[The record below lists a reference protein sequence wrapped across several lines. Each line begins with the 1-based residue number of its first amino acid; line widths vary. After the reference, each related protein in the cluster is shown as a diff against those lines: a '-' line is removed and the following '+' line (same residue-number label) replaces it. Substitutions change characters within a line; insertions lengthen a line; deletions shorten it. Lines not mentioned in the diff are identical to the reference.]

1 MSVIFSQR
9 APGRRWLS
17 LWPLALFLLLM
28 LVGGLWMWQAWP
40 QVMLKS
46 ALWQRDVNQ
55 QLSALLNA
63 VATHPERAGGSLLL
77 LSFMYGVL
85 HALGPGHGKVVIST
99 WLATHPSKLKSSI
112 VLTLA
117 AALLQGLV
125 AIGLVVGVL
134 TVLQLPARQLHLS
147 GFWLEKGSY
156 ALVGGLGILLCW
168 RAIKRLRALL
178 RKPVFIAFTPRH
190 VHHEKC
196 GCGHQHLPTQEQL
209 HSGDDWRARLM
220 IVLSMGMR
228 PCSGAIM
235 VLLFSKVI
243 GVFSWGMAAGT
254 SLTITS
260 LALLV
265 HTFRALAVKLSG
277 NKAPALWRQVGWSTL
292 ALAGGVILLVAALV
306 MWFSVPQPVG
316 GLRPWRG

>member
-9 APGRRWLS
+9 TPGRRWLS

-85 HALGPGHGKVVIST
+85 HALGPGHGKVVIAT

-117 AALLQGLV
+117 AALLQG
-125 AIGLVVGVL
+125 
-134 TVLQLPARQLHLS
+134 
-147 GFWLEKGSY
+147 LEKGSY

-196 GCGHQHLPTQEQL
+196 GCGHTHLPIHDRTVY
-209 HSGDDWRARLM
+209 GD
-220 IVLSMGMR
+220 
-228 PCSGAIM
+228 
-235 VLLFSKVI
+235 
-243 GVFSWGMAAGT
+243 
-254 SLTITS
+254 
-260 LALLV
+260 
-265 HTFRALAVKLSG
+265 
-277 NKAPALWRQVGWSTL
+277 
-292 ALAGGVILLVAALV
+292 AALFRRDNGAV
-306 MWFSVPQPVG
+306 IQ
-316 GLRPWRG
+316 

>member
-28 LVGGLWMWQAWP
+28 LVGGLWIWQAWP

-85 HALGPGHGKVVIST
+85 HALGPGHGKVVIAT

-117 AALLQGLV
+117 AALLQGFV

-243 GVFSWGMAAGT
+243 GVFSWGMASVLAMAAGT

-306 MWFSVPQPVG
+306 MW
-316 GLRPWRG
+316 

>member
-1 MSVIFSQR
+1 
-9 APGRRWLS
+9 
-17 LWPLALFLLLM
+17 M
-28 LVGGLWMWQAWP
+28 LVGGLWMWQARP

-85 HALGPGHGKVVIST
+85 HALGPGHGKVVIAT

-112 VLTLA
+112 VLTLAA

-134 TVLQLPARQLHLS
+134 TVLQLPAVQLHLS

-168 RAIKRLRALL
+168 RAIKGYARCYVNLSLSLL
-178 RKPVFIAFTPRH
+178 RRAMFTMKNAAADISIYRRRNNCIAAMT
-190 VHHEKC
+190 
-196 GCGHQHLPTQEQL
+196 G
-209 HSGDDWRARLM
+209 ARD
-220 IVLSMGMR
+220 S
-228 PCSGAIM
+228 
-235 VLLFSKVI
+235 
-243 GVFSWGMAAGT
+243 
-254 SLTITS
+254 
-260 LALLV
+260 
-265 HTFRALAVKLSG
+265 
-277 NKAPALWRQVGWSTL
+277 
-292 ALAGGVILLVAALV
+292 
-306 MWFSVPQPVG
+306 
-316 GLRPWRG
+316 

>member
-9 APGRRWLS
+9 TPGRRWLS
-17 LWPLALFLLLM
+17 LWPLALLLLLM
-28 LVGGLWMWQAWP
+28 LVGGLWIWQAWP

-46 ALWQRDVNQ
+46 VLWQREVNQ

-85 HALGPGHGKVVIST
+85 HALGPGHGKVVIAT

-112 VLTLA
+112 VLTLS
-117 AALLQGLV
+117 AAL
-125 AIGLVVGVL
+125 
-134 TVLQLPARQLHLS
+134 LQLPARQLHLS

-178 RKPVFIAFTPRH
+178 RKPGFIAFTPRH

-243 GVFSWGMAAGT
+243 GVFSWGMASVLAMAAGI

-316 GLRPWRG
+316 GLRSWRG

>member
-1 MSVIFSQR
+1 
-9 APGRRWLS
+9 
-17 LWPLALFLLLM
+17 
-28 LVGGLWMWQAWP
+28 
-40 QVMLKS
+40 
-46 ALWQRDVNQ
+46 
-55 QLSALLNA
+55 
-63 VATHPERAGGSLLL
+63 
-77 LSFMYGVL
+77 MYGVL
-85 HALGPGHGKVVIST
+85 HALGPGHGKVVIAT

-117 AALLQGLV
+117 AALLQGFV

-243 GVFSWGMAAGT
+243 GVFSWGMASVLAMAAGT

>member
-9 APGRRWLS
+9 TPGRRWLS

-28 LVGGLWMWQAWP
+28 LVGGLWIWQAWP

-63 VATHPERAGGSLLL
+63 VATHP
-77 LSFMYGVL
+77 
-85 HALGPGHGKVVIST
+85 
-99 WLATHPSKLKSSI
+99 SKLKSSI

-117 AALLQGLV
+117 AALLQGFV

-209 HSGDDWRARLM
+209 HSGDDWRARFM

-243 GVFSWGMAAGT
+243 GVFSWGMASVLAMAAGT